1 MPPPPLRLGETP
13 GCAQCQFSGW
23 LWDLV
28 LKNHGHGVLVSPP
41 GGPPQLQ
48 VLYLRQP
55 CSSSDLEGQ
64 VLRRTVGRLARVQG
78 GVAGGRHQGSSGER
92 KTGKGA
98 QAKANEAAA
107 AAARQQQQQQ
117 QQLKR

>member
-1 MPPPPLRLGETP
+1 MRSLS
-13 GCAQCQFSGW
+13 ASQY
-23 LWDLV
+23 LV
-28 LKNHGHGVLVSPP
+28 PSNGHGVLVSPH

-55 CSSSDLEGQ
+55 CSSSDLEDLEGQ

-107 AAARQQQQQQ
+107 AAAARQ
-117 QQLKR
+117 